1 MNKLTKQLLSLGL
14 SAVTVAGMVTPVLAD
29 DEVPTTTEPEAT
41 EVTDQ
46 PVDVVEQPAEE
57 VADQPTDVAEESKGN
72 VVEQPSE
79 VGKNDVQVADTIT
92 DAPKEKCISVRIFK
106 DQEET
111 FGEFFIASDATEEQI
126 KDSIKKQYVP
136 VGYAVSTGK
145 GAAGGEGIVQ
155 NSENEWSLY
164 LVKRVEQPGV
174 PTRTVTLNIIY
185 LYENKEAEH
194 KSVKVVDEES
204 FSVYNYLSEN
214 YTPDGYAI
222 RSFYQTDE
230 DRKNDSWSMY
240 VYKERIVHTITY
252 KDGKKEPYNGSF
264 SLPESFTDDQVVDYI
279 SRYGE
284 MDYDV
289 SKVEKNGDDYW
300 TVYLTTPKKDNE
312 TFKLII
318 NKDGKDTVSTIHI
331 SKKDQTAYGSI
342 ENYLKVNYLPD
353 GYHIDYGDVAES
365 KGIYSIGTN
374 TYKMYIVKDNEN
386 PVLKTYTL
394 RLTKLDD
401 FSTKTGYLENASCE
415 YHTFEFDSTNSDA
428 IIDYIIKKFVPKGYQ
443 LQAGFYSGQFAE
455 NTMIRLEIY
464 KIDSI
469 QKASETNQYHVT
481 FIDQSNNQEVKTV
494 MGTQMDVAGAKKDKL
509 KVSDLYWIPVG
520 YTPVSDSFDVVEKD
534 DTLNV
539 TVYLKKGTFSAHVT
553 MSFYEE
559 VNGKLVTLN
568 RVTKTTTEIDKNDN
582 KILDEEEIR
591 SYLPKGYNFE
601 VPFNFMENYW
611 FDDVAFT
618 GMNLEYIV
626 VKTTSVIQSE
636 ESKNIAS
643 IQNKDVTTIL
653 TDSLTKDQKKKVEA
667 ALNDGKNVDFKPI
680 LKNGVNKSDEKVL
693 LAYVD
698 GNRYNVVNAF
708 DIEIQLYV
716 DDKNEGLITETSKGL
731 TFKVA
736 IPESLKKEGRQFYV
750 LRLHD
755 GKIDKLEVSTEGTFT
770 TDKFSSYML
779 VYEDVATP
787 TTSETKPEVKPNTGT
802 TTTKTDTKKDN
813 TVKKD
818 VKKNKK
824 VNTSTKTSS
833 TLFTGLL
840 GVSIVGLGAVEVL
853 RRRNK

>member
-1 MNKLTKQLLSLGL
+1 
-14 SAVTVAGMVTPVLAD
+14 MVTPVLAD
-29 DEVPTTTEPEAT
+29 DEVPTTEPEAT

-46 PVDVVEQPAEE
+46 PVDAGDQPTQE
-57 VADQPTDVAEESKGN
+57 VADQPTDVAEESKGD
-72 VVEQPSE
+72 VVEQPSDVVE
-79 VGKNDVQVADTIT
+79 NDAQVADTTT

-106 DQEET
+106 EQEET
-111 FGEFFIASDATEEQI
+111 SRIFYIASDATEEQI
-126 KDSIKKQYVP
+126 KDSIKRQFVP

-155 NSENEWSLY
+155 DSENEWSLY

-174 PTRTVTLNIIY
+174 PTKTVTLNIIY

-194 KSVKVVDEES
+194 KSVKVVDEKT
-204 FSVYNYLSEN
+204 FDVPNYLSEN
-214 YTPDGYAI
+214 YVPAGYDI
-222 RSFYQTDE
+222 SSFNRTDE
-230 DRKNDSWSMY
+230 EENDSWTMY
-240 VYKERIVHTITY
+240 VYKKRLIETTVY
-252 KDGKKEPYNGSF
+252 KDGVEVYTGTQSI
-264 SLPESFTDDQVVDYI
+264 PESFTDGQVIEYL
-279 SRYGE
+279 SRYTAME
-284 MDYDV
+284 SDI
-289 SKVEKNGDDYW
+289 SKVEKNSGDSW
-300 TVYLTTPKKDNE
+300 SVYLTTPKKENE

-394 RLTKLDD
+394 RLTKLDN

-428 IIDYIIKKFVPKGYQ
+428 IIDYIIKKYLPKGYQ
-443 LQAGFYSGQFAE
+443 LQAGFYKGQFAE
-455 NTMIRLEIY
+455 NTMIRLDIY

-469 QKASETNQYHVT
+469 QKVSDTNQYHVT

-520 YTPVSDSFDVVEKD
+520 YTPVSDSFDVEEKD
-534 DTLNV
+534 GELNV
-539 TVYLKKGTFSAHVT
+539 NVYLKKGTFSAPVT

-568 RVTKTTTEIDKNDN
+568 RVAKTTTEIDKNDN

-591 SYLPKGYNFE
+591 SYMPKGYNFE
-601 VPFNFMENYW
+601 APFNFMENYL
-611 FDDVAFT
+611 FSDVAFT

-698 GNRYNVVNAF
+698 DNKYNVVNAF
-708 DIEIQLYV
+708 DVEIQLYV

-736 IPESLKKEGRQFYV
+736 IPESLKKEGRKFYV

-802 TTTKTDTKKDN
+802 TTTTTDIKKNN

-818 VKKNKK
+818 IKKNKK

-840 GVSIVGLGAVEVL
+840 GVSIIGLGAVEVL

>member
-46 PVDVVEQPAEE
+46 PVDAGDQPTQE
-57 VADQPTDVAEESKGN
+57 VADQPTDVAEESKGD
-72 VVEQPSE
+72 VVEQPSDVVE
-79 VGKNDVQVADTIT
+79 NDAQVADTTT

-106 DQEET
+106 EQEET
-111 FGEFFIASDATEEQI
+111 SRIFYIASDATEEQI
-126 KDSIKKQYVP
+126 KDSIKRQFVP

-155 NSENEWSLY
+155 DSENEWSLY

-174 PTRTVTLNIIY
+174 PTKTVTLNIIY

-194 KSVKVVDEES
+194 KSVKVVDEKT
-204 FSVYNYLSEN
+204 FDVPNYLSEN
-214 YTPDGYAI
+214 YVPAGYDI
-222 RSFYQTDE
+222 SSFNRTDKE
-230 DRKNDSWSMY
+230 ENDSWTMY
-240 VYKERIVHTITY
+240 VYKKRLIETTVY
-252 KDGKKEPYNGSF
+252 KDGVEVYTGTQSI
-264 SLPESFTDDQVVDYI
+264 PESFTDGQVIEYL
-279 SRYGE
+279 SRYTAME
-284 MDYDV
+284 SDI
-289 SKVEKNGDDYW
+289 SKVEKNSGDSW
-300 TVYLTTPKKDNE
+300 SVYLTTPKKDNE

-394 RLTKLDD
+394 RLTKLDN

-428 IIDYIIKKFVPKGYQ
+428 IIDYIIKKYLPKGYQ

-455 NTMIRLEIY
+455 NTMIRLSIY
-464 KIDSI
+464 KVDSM
-469 QKASETNQYHVT
+469 QKALETNQYHVT
-481 FIDQSNNQEVKTV
+481 FIDQSNNQVVKTV

-520 YTPVSDSFDVVEKD
+520 YTPASDTFDVVEKD
-534 DTLNV
+534 GTLNV
-539 TVYLKKGTFSAHVT
+539 TVYLKKGTFSAPVT

-601 VPFNFMENYW
+601 TPFDYYENYW
-611 FDDVAFT
+611 FSDVVFT
-618 GMNLEYIV
+618 DMNLEYIV

-636 ESKNIAS
+636 ESKNIAL

-698 GNRYNVVNAF
+698 DNKYNVVNAF
-708 DIEIQLYV
+708 DVEIQLYV

-736 IPESLKKEGRQFYV
+736 IPESLKKEGRKFYV

-802 TTTKTDTKKDN
+802 TTTTTDTKKDN

-833 TLFTGLL
+833 TLFTGLI
-840 GVSIVGLGAVEVL
+840 GVSIIGLGAVEVL

>member
-46 PVDVVEQPAEE
+46 PVDAGDQPTQE
-57 VADQPTDVAEESKGN
+57 VADQPTDVAEESKGD
-72 VVEQPSE
+72 VVEQPSDVVE
-79 VGKNDVQVADTIT
+79 NDAHVADTTT

-106 DQEET
+106 EQEET
-111 FGEFFIASDATEEQI
+111 SRIFYIASDATEEQI
-126 KDSIKKQYVP
+126 KDSIKKQFVP

-155 NSENEWSLY
+155 DSENEWSLY

-174 PTRTVTLNIIY
+174 PTKTVTLNIIY

-194 KSVKVVDEES
+194 KSVKVVDEKT
-204 FSVYNYLSEN
+204 FDVPNYLSEN
-214 YTPDGYAI
+214 YVPAGYDI
-222 RSFYQTDE
+222 SSFNRTDE
-230 DRKNDSWSMY
+230 EENDSWTMY
-240 VYKERIVHTITY
+240 VYKKRLIETTVY
-252 KDGKKEPYNGSF
+252 KDGVEVYTGTQSI
-264 SLPESFTDDQVVDYI
+264 PESFTDGQVIEYL
-279 SRYGE
+279 SRYTAME
-284 MDYDV
+284 SDI
-289 SKVEKNGDDYW
+289 SKVEKNSGDSW
-300 TVYLTTPKKDNE
+300 SVYLTTPKKDNE

-342 ENYLKVNYLPD
+342 DNYLKVNYLPD
-353 GYHIDYGDVAES
+353 GYHIDYGDVAEY
-365 KGIYSIGTN
+365 KGIYTMGTN
-374 TYKMYIVKDNEN
+374 TYKMHIVKDNEN

-394 RLTKLDD
+394 RLTKLDN

-415 YHTFEFDSTNSDA
+415 YHTFEFDSSNSDA
-428 IIDYIIKKFVPKGYQ
+428 IIDYIIKKYLPKGYQ

-455 NTMIRLEIY
+455 NTMIRLSIY
-464 KIDSI
+464 KVDSM

-520 YTPVSDSFDVVEKD
+520 YTPASDTFDVVEKD
-534 DTLNV
+534 GTLNV
-539 TVYLKKGTFSAHVT
+539 TVYLKKGTFSAPVT

-591 SYLPKGYNFE
+591 SYMPKGYNFE
-601 VPFNFMENYW
+601 TPFNFMDNYL
-611 FDDVAFT
+611 FSDVAFT

-636 ESKNIAS
+636 ESKDIAS

-698 GNRYNVVNAF
+698 DNKYNVVNAF
-708 DIEIQLYV
+708 DVEIQLCI

-736 IPESLKKEGRQFYV
+736 IPESLKKEGRKFYV

-802 TTTKTDTKKDN
+802 TTTTTDTKKNN

-818 VKKNKK
+818 IKKNKK

-840 GVSIVGLGAVEVL
+840 GVSIIGLGAVEVL

>member
-29 DEVPTTTEPEAT
+29 DEIPTTTEPETT
-41 EVTDQ
+41 EFKDQ

-57 VADQPTDVAEESKGN
+57 VADQPTDVTEESKGD
-72 VVEQPSE
+72 VVEQPSDVVE
-79 VGKNDVQVADTIT
+79 NDAWVADTTT

-106 DQEET
+106 EQEET
-111 FGEFFIASDATEEQI
+111 SRIFYIASDATEEQI
-126 KDSIKKQYVP
+126 KDSIKRQFVP

-155 NSENEWSLY
+155 DSENEWSLY

-174 PTRTVTLNIIY
+174 PTKTVTLNIIY
-185 LYENKEAEH
+185 LYENKEAEY
-194 KSVKVVDEES
+194 KSVKVVDEKT
-204 FSVYNYLSEN
+204 FDVPNYLSEN
-214 YTPDGYAI
+214 YVPAGYDI
-222 RSFYQTDE
+222 SSFNRTDE
-230 DRKNDSWSMY
+230 EENDSWTMY
-240 VYKERIVHTITY
+240 VYKKRIIETTVY
-252 KDGKKEPYNGSF
+252 KDGVEVYTGTQSI
-264 SLPESFTDDQVVDYI
+264 PESFTDGQVIEYL
-279 SRYGE
+279 SRYTAME
-284 MDYDV
+284 SDI
-289 SKVEKNGDDYW
+289 SKVEKNSGDSW
-300 TVYLTTPKKDNE
+300 SVYLTTPKKDNE

-394 RLTKLDD
+394 RLTKLDN

-455 NTMIRLEIY
+455 NTMIRLSIY
-464 KIDSI
+464 KVDSM

-534 DTLNV
+534 GTLNV
-539 TVYLKKGTFSAHVT
+539 TVYLKKGTFSAPVT

-591 SYLPKGYNFE
+591 SYMPKGYNFE
-601 VPFNFMENYW
+601 APFNFMENYL
-611 FDDVAFT
+611 FSDVAFT

-653 TDSLTKDQKKKVEA
+653 TDSLTKNQKKKVEA

-698 GNRYNVVNAF
+698 DNKYNVVNAF
-708 DIEIQLYV
+708 DVEIQLYV

-736 IPESLKKEGRQFYV
+736 IPESLKKEGRKFYV

-802 TTTKTDTKKDN
+802 TTTTTDTKKNN

-818 VKKNKK
+818 IKKNKK

-840 GVSIVGLGAVEVL
+840 GVSIIGLGAVEVL

>member
-29 DEVPTTTEPEAT
+29 DEVPTTTEPEAN

-46 PVDVVEQPAEE
+46 PVDAGDQPTQE
-57 VADQPTDVAEESKGN
+57 VADQPTDVAEESKGG
-72 VVEQPSE
+72 VVEQPSDVVE
-79 VGKNDVQVADTIT
+79 NDAQVADTTT

-106 DQEET
+106 EQEET
-111 FGEFFIASDATEEQI
+111 SRIFYIASDATEEQI
-126 KDSIKKQYVP
+126 KDSIKRQFVP

-155 NSENEWSLY
+155 DSKNEWSLY

-174 PTRTVTLNIIY
+174 PTKTVTLNIIY

-194 KSVKVVDEES
+194 KSVKVVDEKT
-204 FSVYNYLSEN
+204 FDVPNYLSEN
-214 YTPDGYAI
+214 YVPAGYDI
-222 RSFYQTDE
+222 SSFNRTDE
-230 DRKNDSWSMY
+230 EENDSWTMY
-240 VYKERIVHTITY
+240 VYKKRLIETTVY
-252 KDGKKEPYNGSF
+252 KDGVEVYTGTQSI
-264 SLPESFTDDQVVDYI
+264 PESFTDGQVIEYL
-279 SRYGE
+279 SRYTAME
-284 MDYDV
+284 SDI
-289 SKVEKNGDDYW
+289 SKVEKNSGDSW
-300 TVYLTTPKKDNE
+300 SVYLTTPKKDNE

-394 RLTKLDD
+394 RLTKLDN

-415 YHTFEFDSTNSDA
+415 YHTFEFDSSNSDA
-428 IIDYIIKKFVPKGYQ
+428 IIDYIIKKYLPKGYQ
-443 LQAGFYSGQFAE
+443 LQAGFYKGQFAE
-455 NTMIRLEIY
+455 NTMIRLSIY
-464 KIDSI
+464 KVDSM

-520 YTPVSDSFDVVEKD
+520 YTPASDTFDVVEKNG
-534 DTLNV
+534 TLNV
-539 TVYLKKGTFSAHVT
+539 TVYLKKGTFSAPVT

-591 SYLPKGYNFE
+591 SYMPKGYNFE
-601 VPFNFMENYW
+601 TPFNFMENYL
-611 FDDVAFT
+611 FSDVAFT

-636 ESKNIAS
+636 ESKDIAS

-698 GNRYNVVNAF
+698 DNKYNVVNAF
-708 DIEIQLYV
+708 DIEIQLCI

-736 IPESLKKEGRQFYV
+736 IPESLKKEGRKFYV

-802 TTTKTDTKKDN
+802 TTTTTDTKKNN

-818 VKKNKK
+818 IKKNKK

>member
-29 DEVPTTTEPEAT
+29 DEVPTTEPEAT

-46 PVDVVEQPAEE
+46 PVDAGDQPTQE
-57 VADQPTDVAEESKGN
+57 VADQPTDVAEESKGD
-72 VVEQPSE
+72 VVEQPSDVVE
-79 VGKNDVQVADTIT
+79 NDAQVADTTT

-106 DQEET
+106 EQEET
-111 FGEFFIASDATEEQI
+111 SRIFYIASDATEEQI
-126 KDSIKKQYVP
+126 KDSIKRQFVP

-155 NSENEWSLY
+155 DSENEWSLY

-174 PTRTVTLNIIY
+174 PTKTVTLNIIY

-194 KSVKVVDEES
+194 KSVKVVDEKT
-204 FSVYNYLSEN
+204 FDVPNYLSEN
-214 YTPDGYAI
+214 YVPAGYDI
-222 RSFYQTDE
+222 SSFNRTDE
-230 DRKNDSWSMY
+230 EENDSWTMY
-240 VYKERIVHTITY
+240 VYKKRLIETTVY
-252 KDGKKEPYNGSF
+252 KDGVEVYTGTQSI
-264 SLPESFTDDQVVDYI
+264 PESFTDGQVIEYL
-279 SRYGE
+279 SRYTAME
-284 MDYDV
+284 SDI
-289 SKVEKNGDDYW
+289 SKVEKNSGDSW
-300 TVYLTTPKKDNE
+300 SVYLTTPKKENE

-394 RLTKLDD
+394 RLTKLDN

-428 IIDYIIKKFVPKGYQ
+428 IIDYIIKKYLPKGYQ
-443 LQAGFYSGQFAE
+443 LQAGFYKGQFAE
-455 NTMIRLEIY
+455 NTMIRLDIY

-469 QKASETNQYHVT
+469 QKVSDTNQYHVT

-520 YTPVSDSFDVVEKD
+520 YTPVSDSFDVEEKD
-534 DTLNV
+534 GELNV
-539 TVYLKKGTFSAHVT
+539 NVYLKKGTFSAPVT

-568 RVTKTTTEIDKNDN
+568 RVAKTTTEIDKNDN

-591 SYLPKGYNFE
+591 SYMPKGYNFE
-601 VPFNFMENYW
+601 APFNFMENYL
-611 FDDVAFT
+611 FSDVAFT

-698 GNRYNVVNAF
+698 DNKYNVVNAF
-708 DIEIQLYV
+708 DVEIQLYV

-736 IPESLKKEGRQFYV
+736 IPESLKKEGRKFYV

-802 TTTKTDTKKDN
+802 TTTTTDIKKNN

-818 VKKNKK
+818 IKKNKK

-840 GVSIVGLGAVEVL
+840 GVSIIGLGAVEVL

>member
-29 DEVPTTTEPEAT
+29 DEVPTTTEPEAN

-46 PVDVVEQPAEE
+46 PVDTGDQPTQE
-57 VADQPTDVAEESKGN
+57 VADQPTDVAEESKGD
-72 VVEQPSE
+72 VVEQPSDVVE
-79 VGKNDVQVADTIT
+79 NDAQVADTTT

-106 DQEET
+106 EQEET
-111 FGEFFIASDATEEQI
+111 SRIFYIASDATEEQI
-126 KDSIKKQYVP
+126 KDSIKRQFVP

-155 NSENEWSLY
+155 DSENEWSLY

-174 PTRTVTLNIIY
+174 PTKTVTLNIIY

-194 KSVKVVDEES
+194 KSVKVVDEKT
-204 FSVYNYLSEN
+204 FDVPNYLSEN
-214 YTPDGYAI
+214 YVPAGYDI
-222 RSFYQTDE
+222 SSFNRTDE
-230 DRKNDSWSMY
+230 EENDSWTMY
-240 VYKERIVHTITY
+240 VYKKRLIETTVY
-252 KDGKKEPYNGSF
+252 KDGVEVYTGTQSI
-264 SLPESFTDDQVVDYI
+264 PESFTDGQVIEYL
-279 SRYGE
+279 SRYTAME
-284 MDYDV
+284 SDI
-289 SKVEKNGDDYW
+289 SKVEKNSGDSW
-300 TVYLTTPKKDNE
+300 SVYLTTPKKDNE

-394 RLTKLDD
+394 RLTKLDN

-428 IIDYIIKKFVPKGYQ
+428 IIDYIIKKYLPKGYQ
-443 LQAGFYSGQFAE
+443 LQAGFYKGQFAE

-469 QKASETNQYHVT
+469 QKVSDTNQYHVT

-534 DTLNV
+534 GTLNV
-539 TVYLKKGTFSAHVT
+539 TVYLKKGTFSAPVT

-591 SYLPKGYNFE
+591 SYMPKGYNFE
-601 VPFNFMENYW
+601 APFNFMENYL
-611 FDDVAFT
+611 FSDVAFT

-653 TDSLTKDQKKKVEA
+653 TDSLTKDQEKKVET
-667 ALNDGKNVDFKPI
+667 ALNDGKKVDFKPI

-698 GNRYNVVNAF
+698 DNKYNVVNAF
-708 DIEIQLYV
+708 DIEIQLCI

-736 IPESLKKEGRQFYV
+736 IPESLKKEGRKFYV

-802 TTTKTDTKKDN
+802 TTTTTATKKDN

-818 VKKNKK
+818 IKKNKK

-840 GVSIVGLGAVEVL
+840 GISIVGLGAVEVL

>member
-14 SAVTVAGMVTPVLAD
+14 SAVTVAGMVSPVLAD
-29 DEVPTTTEPEAT
+29 DEVPTTEPETT
-41 EVTDQ
+41 EVKDQ
-46 PVDVVEQPAEE
+46 PVDVVEQPS
-57 VADQPTDVAEESKGN
+57 D
-72 VVEQPSE
+72 VVE
-79 VGKNDVQVADTIT
+79 NDARVADTTT

-106 DQEET
+106 EQEET
-111 FGEFFIASDATEEQI
+111 SRIFYIASDATEEQI
-126 KDSIKKQYVP
+126 KDSIKRQFVP

-155 NSENEWSLY
+155 DSENEWSLY

-174 PTRTVTLNIIY
+174 PTKTVTLNIIY
-185 LYENKEAEH
+185 LYENKEAEY
-194 KSVKVVDEES
+194 KSVKVVDEKT
-204 FSVYNYLSEN
+204 FDVPNYLSEN
-214 YTPDGYAI
+214 YVPAGYDI
-222 RSFYQTDE
+222 SSFNRTDE
-230 DRKNDSWSMY
+230 EENDSWTMY
-240 VYKERIVHTITY
+240 VYKKRIIETTVY
-252 KDGKKEPYNGSF
+252 KDGVEVYTGTQSI
-264 SLPESFTDDQVVDYI
+264 PESFTDGQVIEYL
-279 SRYGE
+279 SRYTAME
-284 MDYDV
+284 SDI
-289 SKVEKNGDDYW
+289 SKVEKNSGDSW
-300 TVYLTTPKKDNE
+300 SVYLTTPKKDNE

-394 RLTKLDD
+394 RLTKLDN

-428 IIDYIIKKFVPKGYQ
+428 IIDYIIKKYLPKGYQ

-455 NTMIRLEIY
+455 NTMIRLSIY
-464 KIDSI
+464 KVDSM
-469 QKASETNQYHVT
+469 QKALETNQYHVT
-481 FIDQSNNQEVKTV
+481 FIDQSNNQVVKTV

-520 YTPVSDSFDVVEKD
+520 YTPASDTFDVVEKD
-534 DTLNV
+534 GTLNV
-539 TVYLKKGTFSAHVT
+539 TVYLKKGTFSAPVT

-601 VPFNFMENYW
+601 TPFDYYENYW
-611 FDDVAFT
+611 FSDVVFT
-618 GMNLEYIV
+618 DMNLEYIV

-698 GNRYNVVNAF
+698 DNKYNVVNAF
-708 DIEIQLYV
+708 DVEIQLYV

-736 IPESLKKEGRQFYV
+736 IPESLKKEGRKFYV

-802 TTTKTDTKKDN
+802 TTTTTDTKKDN

-833 TLFTGLL
+833 TLFTGLI
-840 GVSIVGLGAVEVL
+840 GVSIIGLGAVEVL

>member
-46 PVDVVEQPAEE
+46 PVDAGDQPTQE
-57 VADQPTDVAEESKGN
+57 VADQPTDVAEESKGD
-72 VVEQPSE
+72 VVEQPSDVVE
-79 VGKNDVQVADTIT
+79 NDAQVADTTT

-106 DQEET
+106 EQEET
-111 FGEFFIASDATEEQI
+111 SRIFYIASDATEEQI
-126 KDSIKKQYVP
+126 KDSIKRQFVP

-155 NSENEWSLY
+155 DSENEWSLY

-174 PTRTVTLNIIY
+174 PTKTVTLNIIY

-194 KSVKVVDEES
+194 KSVKVVDEKT
-204 FSVYNYLSEN
+204 FDVPNYLSEN
-214 YTPDGYAI
+214 YVPAGYDI
-222 RSFYQTDE
+222 SSFNRTDE
-230 DRKNDSWSMY
+230 EENDSWTMY
-240 VYKERIVHTITY
+240 VYKKRLIETTVY
-252 KDGKKEPYNGSF
+252 KDGVEVYTGTQSI
-264 SLPESFTDDQVVDYI
+264 PESFTDGQVIEYL
-279 SRYGE
+279 SRYTAME
-284 MDYDV
+284 SDI
-289 SKVEKNGDDYW
+289 SKVEKNSGDSW
-300 TVYLTTPKKDNE
+300 SVYLTTPKKDNE
-312 TFKLII
+312 TFKLTI

-394 RLTKLDD
+394 RLTKLDN

-415 YHTFEFDSTNSDA
+415 YHTFEFDSLNSDA
-428 IIDYIIKKFVPKGYQ
+428 IIDYIIKKYLPKGYQ

-455 NTMIRLEIY
+455 NTMIRLSIY
-464 KIDSI
+464 KVDSM
-469 QKASETNQYHVT
+469 QKALETNQYHVT
-481 FIDQSNNQEVKTV
+481 FIDQSNNQVVKTV

-520 YTPVSDSFDVVEKD
+520 YTPASDTFDVVEKD
-534 DTLNV
+534 GTLNV
-539 TVYLKKGTFSAHVT
+539 TVYLKKGTFSAPVT

-591 SYLPKGYNFE
+591 SYMPKGYNFE
-601 VPFNFMENYW
+601 TPFNFMDNYL
-611 FDDVAFT
+611 FSDVAFT

-636 ESKNIAS
+636 ESKDIAS

-698 GNRYNVVNAF
+698 DNKYNVVNAF
-708 DIEIQLYV
+708 DVEIQLCI

-736 IPESLKKEGRQFYV
+736 IPESLKKEGRKFYV

-802 TTTKTDTKKDN
+802 TTTTTDTKKNN

-818 VKKNKK
+818 IKKNKK

-840 GVSIVGLGAVEVL
+840 GVSIIGLGAVEVL

>member
-29 DEVPTTTEPEAT
+29 DEVPTTTEPEAN

-46 PVDVVEQPAEE
+46 PVDTGDQPTQE
-57 VADQPTDVAEESKGN
+57 VADQPTDVAEESKGD
-72 VVEQPSE
+72 VVEQPSDVVE
-79 VGKNDVQVADTIT
+79 NDAQVSDTTT

-106 DQEET
+106 EQEET
-111 FGEFFIASDATEEQI
+111 SRIFYIASDATEEQI
-126 KDSIKKQYVP
+126 KDSIKRQFVP

-155 NSENEWSLY
+155 DSENEWSLY

-174 PTRTVTLNIIY
+174 PTKTVTLNIIY

-194 KSVKVVDEES
+194 KSVKVVDEKT
-204 FSVYNYLSEN
+204 FDVPNYLSEN
-214 YTPDGYAI
+214 YVPAGYDI
-222 RSFYQTDE
+222 SSFNRTDE
-230 DRKNDSWSMY
+230 EENDSWTMY
-240 VYKERIVHTITY
+240 VYKKRLIETTVY
-252 KDGKKEPYNGSF
+252 KDGVEVYTGTQSI
-264 SLPESFTDDQVVDYI
+264 PESFTDGQVIEYL
-279 SRYGE
+279 SRYTAME
-284 MDYDV
+284 SDI
-289 SKVEKNGDDYW
+289 SKVEKNSGDSW
-300 TVYLTTPKKDNE
+300 SVYLTTPKKDNE

-394 RLTKLDD
+394 RLTKLDN

-428 IIDYIIKKFVPKGYQ
+428 IIDYIIKKYLPKGYQ
-443 LQAGFYSGQFAE
+443 LQAGFYKGQFAE

-469 QKASETNQYHVT
+469 QKVSDTNQYHVT
-481 FIDQSNNQEVKTV
+481 FIDQSNNQEVKTI

-534 DTLNV
+534 GTLNV
-539 TVYLKKGTFSAHVT
+539 TVYLKKGTFSAPVT

-591 SYLPKGYNFE
+591 SYMPKGYNFE
-601 VPFNFMENYW
+601 APFNFMENYL
-611 FDDVAFT
+611 FSDVAFT

-653 TDSLTKDQKKKVEA
+653 TDSLTKDQEKKVET
-667 ALNDGKNVDFKPI
+667 ALNDGKKVDFKPI

-698 GNRYNVVNAF
+698 DNKYNVVNAF
-708 DIEIQLYV
+708 DVEIQLCI

-736 IPESLKKEGRQFYV
+736 IPESLKKEGRKFYV

-787 TTSETKPEVKPNTGT
+787 TTSETKTEVKPNTGT
-802 TTTKTDTKKDN
+802 TTTTTDTKKNN

>member
-1 MNKLTKQLLSLGL
+1 MNKLMKQLLSLGL

-126 KDSIKKQYVP
+126 KDSIKRQFVP

-155 NSENEWSLY
+155 DSENEWSLY

-174 PTRTVTLNIIY
+174 PTKTVTLNIIY

-194 KSVKVVDEES
+194 KSVKVVDEKT
-204 FSVYNYLSEN
+204 FDVPNYLSEN
-214 YTPDGYAI
+214 YVPAGYDI
-222 RSFYQTDE
+222 SSFNRTDE
-230 DRKNDSWSMY
+230 EENDSWTMY
-240 VYKERIVHTITY
+240 VYKKRLIETTVY
-252 KDGKKEPYNGSF
+252 KDGVEVYTGTQSI
-264 SLPESFTDDQVVDYI
+264 PESFTDGQVIEYL
-279 SRYGE
+279 SRYTAME
-284 MDYDV
+284 SDI
-289 SKVEKNGDDYW
+289 SKVEKNSGDSW
-300 TVYLTTPKKDNE
+300 SVYLTTPKKDNE

-539 TVYLKKGTFSAHVT
+539 TVYLKKGTFSAPVT

-680 LKNGVNKSDEKVL
+680 LKNGVNKSDERVL

-736 IPESLKKEGRQFYV
+736 IPESLKKEGRKFYV

-787 TTSETKPEVKPNTGT
+787 TTSETKTEVKPNTGT
-802 TTTKTDTKKDN
+802 TTTTTDTKKNN

>member
-29 DEVPTTTEPEAT
+29 DEVPTTTEPEAN

-46 PVDVVEQPAEE
+46 PVDTGDQPTQE
-57 VADQPTDVAEESKGN
+57 VADQPTDVAEESKGD
-72 VVEQPSE
+72 VVEQPSDVVE
-79 VGKNDVQVADTIT
+79 NDAQVSDTTT

-106 DQEET
+106 EQEET
-111 FGEFFIASDATEEQI
+111 SRIFYIASDATEEQI
-126 KDSIKKQYVP
+126 KDSIKRQFVP

-155 NSENEWSLY
+155 DSENEWSLY

-174 PTRTVTLNIIY
+174 PTKTVTLNIIY

-194 KSVKVVDEES
+194 KSVKVVDEKT
-204 FSVYNYLSEN
+204 FDVPNYLSEN
-214 YTPDGYAI
+214 YVPAGYDI
-222 RSFYQTDE
+222 SSFNRTDE
-230 DRKNDSWSMY
+230 EENDSWTMY
-240 VYKERIVHTITY
+240 VYKKRLIETTVY
-252 KDGKKEPYNGSF
+252 KDGVEVYTGTQSI
-264 SLPESFTDDQVVDYI
+264 PESFTDGQVIEYL
-279 SRYGE
+279 SRYTAME
-284 MDYDV
+284 SDI
-289 SKVEKNGDDYW
+289 SKVEKNSGDSW
-300 TVYLTTPKKDNE
+300 SVYLTTPKKDNE

-394 RLTKLDD
+394 RLTKLDN

-428 IIDYIIKKFVPKGYQ
+428 IIDYIIKKYLPKGYQ
-443 LQAGFYSGQFAE
+443 LQAGFYKGQFAE

-469 QKASETNQYHVT
+469 QKVSDTNQYHVT

-534 DTLNV
+534 GTLNV
-539 TVYLKKGTFSAHVT
+539 TVYLKKGTFSAPVT

-591 SYLPKGYNFE
+591 SYMPKGYNFE
-601 VPFNFMENYW
+601 APFNFMENYL
-611 FDDVAFT
+611 FSDVAFT

-653 TDSLTKDQKKKVEA
+653 TDSLTKDQEKKVET
-667 ALNDGKNVDFKPI
+667 ALNDGKKVDFKPI

-698 GNRYNVVNAF
+698 DNKYNVVNAF
-708 DIEIQLYV
+708 DVEIQLCI

-736 IPESLKKEGRQFYV
+736 IPESLKKEGRKFYV

-787 TTSETKPEVKPNTGT
+787 TTSETKTEVKPNTGT
-802 TTTKTDTKKDN
+802 TTTTTDTKKNN

>member
-14 SAVTVAGMVTPVLAD
+14 SVVTVAGMVSPVLAD
-29 DEVPTTTEPEAT
+29 DEVPTTTEPETT
-41 EVTDQ
+41 EVKDQ

-57 VADQPTDVAEESKGN
+57 VADQPTDVTEESKGD
-72 VVEQPSE
+72 VVEQPSD
-79 VGKNDVQVADTIT
+79 VGKNDVQVADTTT

-106 DQEET
+106 EQEET
-111 FGEFFIASDATEEQI
+111 SRIFYIASDATEEQI
-126 KDSIKKQYVP
+126 KDSIKRQFVP

-155 NSENEWSLY
+155 DSENEWSLY

-174 PTRTVTLNIIY
+174 PTKTVTLNIIY
-185 LYENKEAEH
+185 LYENKEAEY
-194 KSVKVVDEES
+194 KSVKVVDEKT
-204 FSVYNYLSEN
+204 FDVPNYLSEN
-214 YTPDGYAI
+214 YVPAGYDI
-222 RSFYQTDE
+222 SSFNRTDE
-230 DRKNDSWSMY
+230 EENDSWTMY
-240 VYKERIVHTITY
+240 VYKKRIIETTVY
-252 KDGKKEPYNGSF
+252 KDGVEVYTGTQSI
-264 SLPESFTDDQVVDYI
+264 PESFTDGQVIEYL
-279 SRYGE
+279 SRYTAME
-284 MDYDV
+284 SDI
-289 SKVEKNGDDYW
+289 SKVEKNSGDSW
-300 TVYLTTPKKDNE
+300 SVYLTTPKKDNE

-394 RLTKLDD
+394 RLTKLDN

-415 YHTFEFDSTNSDA
+415 YHTFEFDSSNSDA
-428 IIDYIIKKFVPKGYQ
+428 IIDYIIKKFVPKGYR
-443 LQAGFYSGQFAE
+443 LQAGFYKGQFAE

-464 KIDSI
+464 NIDSI

-481 FIDQSNNQEVKTV
+481 FIDESNNQEVKTV

-520 YTPVSDSFDVVEKD
+520 YTPVNDSFDVVEKD
-534 DTLNV
+534 GKLNV
-539 TVYLKKGTFSAHVT
+539 TVYLKKGTFSAPVT

-653 TDSLTKDQKKKVEA
+653 TDSLTKDQKKKVEV

-698 GNRYNVVNAF
+698 DNKYNVVNAF
-708 DIEIQLYV
+708 DIEIQLCI

-736 IPESLKKEGRQFYV
+736 IPESLKKEGRKFYV

-802 TTTKTDTKKDN
+802 TTTTTDTKKNN

-818 VKKNKK
+818 IKKNKK

-840 GVSIVGLGAVEVL
+840 GVSIIGLGAVEVL

>member
-14 SAVTVAGMVTPVLAD
+14 SVVTVAGMVSPVLAD
-29 DEVPTTTEPEAT
+29 DEVPTTTEPETT
-41 EVTDQ
+41 EVKDQ

-57 VADQPTDVAEESKGN
+57 VADQPTDVTEESKGD
-72 VVEQPSE
+72 VVEQPSD
-79 VGKNDVQVADTIT
+79 VGKNDVQVADTTT

-106 DQEET
+106 EQEET
-111 FGEFFIASDATEEQI
+111 SRIFYIASDATEEQI
-126 KDSIKKQYVP
+126 KDSIKRQFVP

-155 NSENEWSLY
+155 DSENEWSLY

-174 PTRTVTLNIIY
+174 PTKTVTLNIIY
-185 LYENKEAEH
+185 LYENKEAEY
-194 KSVKVVDEES
+194 KSVKVVDEKT
-204 FSVYNYLSEN
+204 FDVPNYLSEN
-214 YTPDGYAI
+214 YVPAGYDI
-222 RSFYQTDE
+222 SSFNRTDE
-230 DRKNDSWSMY
+230 EENDSWTMY
-240 VYKERIVHTITY
+240 VYKKRIIETTVY
-252 KDGKKEPYNGSF
+252 KDGVEVYTGTQSI
-264 SLPESFTDDQVVDYI
+264 PESFTDGQVIEYL
-279 SRYGE
+279 SRYTAME
-284 MDYDV
+284 SDI
-289 SKVEKNGDDYW
+289 SKVEKNSGDSW
-300 TVYLTTPKKDNE
+300 SVYLTTPKKDNE

-394 RLTKLDD
+394 RLTKLDN

-415 YHTFEFDSTNSDA
+415 YHTFEFDSSNSDA
-428 IIDYIIKKFVPKGYQ
+428 IIDYIIKKFVPKGYR
-443 LQAGFYSGQFAE
+443 LQAGFYKGQFAE

-464 KIDSI
+464 NIDSI

-481 FIDQSNNQEVKTV
+481 FIDESNNQEVKTV

-520 YTPVSDSFDVVEKD
+520 YTPVNDSFDVVEKD
-534 DTLNV
+534 GKLNV
-539 TVYLKKGTFSAHVT
+539 TVYLKKGTFSAPVT

-698 GNRYNVVNAF
+698 DNKYNVVNAF
-708 DIEIQLYV
+708 DIEIQLCI

-736 IPESLKKEGRQFYV
+736 IPESLKKEGRKFYV

-802 TTTKTDTKKDN
+802 TTTTTDTKKNN

-818 VKKNKK
+818 IKKNKK

-840 GVSIVGLGAVEVL
+840 GVSIIGLGAVEVL

>member
-14 SAVTVAGMVTPVLAD
+14 SAVTVAGMVSPVLAD
-29 DEVPTTTEPEAT
+29 DEVPTTEPETT
-41 EVTDQ
+41 EVKDQ

-57 VADQPTDVAEESKGN
+57 VADQPTDVTEESKGD
-72 VVEQPSE
+72 VVEQPSDVVE
-79 VGKNDVQVADTIT
+79 NDARVADTTT

-106 DQEET
+106 EQEET
-111 FGEFFIASDATEEQI
+111 SRIFYIASDATEEQI
-126 KDSIKKQYVP
+126 KDSIKRQFVP

-155 NSENEWSLY
+155 DSENEWSLY

-174 PTRTVTLNIIY
+174 PTKTVTLNIIY
-185 LYENKEAEH
+185 LYENKEAEY
-194 KSVKVVDEES
+194 KSVKVVDEKT
-204 FSVYNYLSEN
+204 FDVPNYLSEN
-214 YTPDGYAI
+214 YVPAGYDI
-222 RSFYQTDE
+222 SSFNRTDE
-230 DRKNDSWSMY
+230 EENDSWTMY
-240 VYKERIVHTITY
+240 VYKKRIIETTVY
-252 KDGKKEPYNGSF
+252 KDGVEVYTGTQSI
-264 SLPESFTDDQVVDYI
+264 PESFTDGQVIEYL
-279 SRYGE
+279 SRYTAME
-284 MDYDV
+284 SDI
-289 SKVEKNGDDYW
+289 SKVEKNSGDSW
-300 TVYLTTPKKDNE
+300 SVYLTTPKKDNE

-353 GYHIDYGDVAES
+353 GYHIDYGDVVES

-394 RLTKLDD
+394 RLTKLDN

-428 IIDYIIKKFVPKGYQ
+428 IIDYIIKKYLPKGYQ

-455 NTMIRLEIY
+455 NTMIRLSIY
-464 KIDSI
+464 KVDSM
-469 QKASETNQYHVT
+469 QKALETNQYHVT
-481 FIDQSNNQEVKTV
+481 FIDQSNNQVVKTV
-494 MGTQMDVAGAKKDKL
+494 MGTQMDVAGAKKVKL

-520 YTPVSDSFDVVEKD
+520 YTPASDTFDVVEKD
-534 DTLNV
+534 GTLNV
-539 TVYLKKGTFSAHVT
+539 TVYLKKGTFSAPVT

-601 VPFNFMENYW
+601 TPFDYYENYW
-611 FDDVAFT
+611 FSDVVFT
-618 GMNLEYIV
+618 DMNLEYIV

-698 GNRYNVVNAF
+698 DNKYNVVNAF
-708 DIEIQLYV
+708 DVEIQLYV

-736 IPESLKKEGRQFYV
+736 IPESLKKEGRKFYV

-802 TTTKTDTKKDN
+802 TTTTTDTKKDN

-833 TLFTGLL
+833 TLFTGLI
-840 GVSIVGLGAVEVL
+840 GVSIIGLGAVEVL

>member
-29 DEVPTTTEPEAT
+29 DEVPTTTEPEAN

-46 PVDVVEQPAEE
+46 PVDTGDQPTQE
-57 VADQPTDVAEESKGN
+57 VADQPTDVAEESKGD
-72 VVEQPSE
+72 VVEQPSDVVE
-79 VGKNDVQVADTIT
+79 NDAQVSDTTT

-106 DQEET
+106 EQEET
-111 FGEFFIASDATEEQI
+111 SRIFYIASDATEEQI
-126 KDSIKKQYVP
+126 KDSIKRQFVP

-155 NSENEWSLY
+155 DSENEWSLY

-174 PTRTVTLNIIY
+174 PTKTVTLNIIY

-194 KSVKVVDEES
+194 KSVKVVDEKT
-204 FSVYNYLSEN
+204 FDVPNYLSEN
-214 YTPDGYAI
+214 YVPAGYDI
-222 RSFYQTDE
+222 SSFNRTDE
-230 DRKNDSWSMY
+230 EENDSWTMY
-240 VYKERIVHTITY
+240 VYKKRLIETTVY
-252 KDGKKEPYNGSF
+252 KDGVEVYTGTQSI
-264 SLPESFTDDQVVDYI
+264 PESFTDGQVIEYL
-279 SRYGE
+279 SRYTAME
-284 MDYDV
+284 SDI
-289 SKVEKNGDDYW
+289 SKVEKNSGDSW
-300 TVYLTTPKKDNE
+300 SVYLTTPKKDNE

-394 RLTKLDD
+394 RLTKLDN

-428 IIDYIIKKFVPKGYQ
+428 IIDYIIKKYLPKGYQ

-539 TVYLKKGTFSAHVT
+539 TVYLKKGTFSAPVT

>member
-1 MNKLTKQLLSLGL
+1 M
-14 SAVTVAGMVTPVLAD
+14 
-29 DEVPTTTEPEAT
+29 
-41 EVTDQ
+41 
-46 PVDVVEQPAEE
+46 
-57 VADQPTDVAEESKGN
+57 
-72 VVEQPSE
+72 
-79 VGKNDVQVADTIT
+79 
-92 DAPKEKCISVRIFK
+92 
-106 DQEET
+106 
-111 FGEFFIASDATEEQI
+111 
-126 KDSIKKQYVP
+126 
-136 VGYAVSTGK
+136 
-145 GAAGGEGIVQ
+145 
-155 NSENEWSLY
+155 
-164 LVKRVEQPGV
+164 
-174 PTRTVTLNIIY
+174 
-185 LYENKEAEH
+185 
-194 KSVKVVDEES
+194 
-204 FSVYNYLSEN
+204 
-214 YTPDGYAI
+214 
-222 RSFYQTDE
+222 
-230 DRKNDSWSMY
+230 
-240 VYKERIVHTITY
+240 
-252 KDGKKEPYNGSF
+252 
-264 SLPESFTDDQVVDYI
+264 
-279 SRYGE
+279 
-284 MDYDV
+284 
-289 SKVEKNGDDYW
+289 
-300 TVYLTTPKKDNE
+300 
-312 TFKLII
+312 
-318 NKDGKDTVSTIHI
+318 
-331 SKKDQTAYGSI
+331 
-342 ENYLKVNYLPD
+342 PD

-539 TVYLKKGTFSAHVT
+539 TVYLKKGTFSAPVT

-755 GKIDKLEVSTEGTFT
+755 GKIDKLEVSTKGTFI

-802 TTTKTDTKKDN
+802 TTTTTATKKDN

-818 VKKNKK
+818 IKKNKK

-833 TLFTGLL
+833 IFFTGLL

>member
-29 DEVPTTTEPEAT
+29 DEVPTTTEPEAN

-46 PVDVVEQPAEE
+46 PVDTGDQPTQE
-57 VADQPTDVAEESKGN
+57 VADQPTDVAEESKGD
-72 VVEQPSE
+72 VVEQPSDVVE
-79 VGKNDVQVADTIT
+79 NDAQVSDTTT

-106 DQEET
+106 EQEET
-111 FGEFFIASDATEEQI
+111 SRIFYIASDATEEQI
-126 KDSIKKQYVP
+126 KDSIKRQFVP

-155 NSENEWSLY
+155 DSENEWSLY

-174 PTRTVTLNIIY
+174 PTKTVTLNIIY

-194 KSVKVVDEES
+194 KSVKVVDEKT
-204 FSVYNYLSEN
+204 FDVPNYLSEN
-214 YTPDGYAI
+214 YVPAGYDI
-222 RSFYQTDE
+222 SSFNRTDE
-230 DRKNDSWSMY
+230 EENDSWTMY
-240 VYKERIVHTITY
+240 VYKKRLIETTVY
-252 KDGKKEPYNGSF
+252 KDGVEVYTGTQSI
-264 SLPESFTDDQVVDYI
+264 PESFTDGQVIEYL
-279 SRYGE
+279 SRYTAME
-284 MDYDV
+284 SDI
-289 SKVEKNGDDYW
+289 SKVEKNSGDSW
-300 TVYLTTPKKDNE
+300 SVYLTTPKKDNE

-394 RLTKLDD
+394 RLTKLDN

-428 IIDYIIKKFVPKGYQ
+428 IIDYIIKKYLPKGYQ
-443 LQAGFYSGQFAE
+443 LQAGFYKSQFAE

-469 QKASETNQYHVT
+469 QKVSDTNQYHVT

-534 DTLNV
+534 GTLNV
-539 TVYLKKGTFSAHVT
+539 TVYLKKGTFSAPVT

-591 SYLPKGYNFE
+591 SYMPKGYNFE
-601 VPFNFMENYW
+601 APFNFMENYL
-611 FDDVAFT
+611 FSDVAFT

-653 TDSLTKDQKKKVEA
+653 TDSLTKDQEKKVET
-667 ALNDGKNVDFKPI
+667 ALNDGKKVDFKPI

-698 GNRYNVVNAF
+698 DNKYNVVNAF
-708 DIEIQLYV
+708 DVEIQLCI

-736 IPESLKKEGRQFYV
+736 IPESLKKEGRKFYV

-787 TTSETKPEVKPNTGT
+787 TTSETKTEVKPNTGT
-802 TTTKTDTKKDN
+802 TTTTTDTKKNN

>member
-29 DEVPTTTEPEAT
+29 DEVPTTEPEAT

-46 PVDVVEQPAEE
+46 PVDAGDQPTQE
-57 VADQPTDVAEESKGN
+57 VADQPTDVAEESKGD
-72 VVEQPSE
+72 VVEQPSDVVE
-79 VGKNDVQVADTIT
+79 NDAQVADTTT

-106 DQEET
+106 EQEET
-111 FGEFFIASDATEEQI
+111 SRIFYIASDATEEQI
-126 KDSIKKQYVP
+126 KDSIKRQFVP

-155 NSENEWSLY
+155 DSENEWSLY

-174 PTRTVTLNIIY
+174 PTKTVTLNIIY

-194 KSVKVVDEES
+194 KSVKVVDEKT
-204 FSVYNYLSEN
+204 FDVPNYLSEN
-214 YTPDGYAI
+214 YVPAGYDI
-222 RSFYQTDE
+222 SSFNRTAE
-230 DRKNDSWSMY
+230 EENDSWTMY
-240 VYKERIVHTITY
+240 VYKKRLIETTVY
-252 KDGKKEPYNGSF
+252 KDGVEVYTGTQSI
-264 SLPESFTDDQVVDYI
+264 PESFTDGQVIEYL
-279 SRYGE
+279 SRYTAME
-284 MDYDV
+284 SDI
-289 SKVEKNGDDYW
+289 SKVEKNSGDSW
-300 TVYLTTPKKDNE
+300 SVYLTTPKKENE

-394 RLTKLDD
+394 RLTKLDN

-428 IIDYIIKKFVPKGYQ
+428 IIDYIIKKYLPKGYQ
-443 LQAGFYSGQFAE
+443 LQAGFYKGQFAE
-455 NTMIRLEIY
+455 NTMIRLDIY

-469 QKASETNQYHVT
+469 QKVSDTNQYHVT

-520 YTPVSDSFDVVEKD
+520 YTPVSDSFDVEEKD
-534 DTLNV
+534 GELNV
-539 TVYLKKGTFSAHVT
+539 NVYLKKGTFSAPVT

-568 RVTKTTTEIDKNDN
+568 RVAKTTTEIDKNDN

-591 SYLPKGYNFE
+591 SYMPKGYNFE
-601 VPFNFMENYW
+601 APFNFMENYL
-611 FDDVAFT
+611 FSDVAFT

-698 GNRYNVVNAF
+698 DNKYNVVNAF
-708 DIEIQLYV
+708 DVEIQLYV

-736 IPESLKKEGRQFYV
+736 IPESLKKEGRKFYV

-802 TTTKTDTKKDN
+802 TTTTTDIKKNN

-818 VKKNKK
+818 IKKNKK

-840 GVSIVGLGAVEVL
+840 GVSIIGLGAVEVL